1 MQSKH
6 QNALYSSHAVIA
18 LAILG
23 VVFVAVTATPDV
35 AFVIGPALAKMAE
48 AAASTVKP

>member
-1 MQSKH
+1 MPH
-6 QNALYSSHAVIA
+6 QQKKNLYSSHAVIA

-23 VVFVAVTATPDV
+23 AVIVAMFATPDV
-35 AFVIGPALAKMAE
+35 AVVIVHALAKMAE

>member
-1 MQSKH
+1 MQRPYRTT
-6 QNALYSSHAVIA
+6 LYSSHAVIA

-23 VVFVAVTATPDV
+23 VVIVAIVATPDV
-35 AFVIGPALAKMAE
+35 AVVISHALAKMAE